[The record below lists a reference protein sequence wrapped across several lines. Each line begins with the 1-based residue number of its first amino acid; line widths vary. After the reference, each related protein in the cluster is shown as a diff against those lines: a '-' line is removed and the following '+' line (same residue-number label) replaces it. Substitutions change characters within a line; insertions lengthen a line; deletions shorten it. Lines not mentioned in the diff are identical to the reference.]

1 MNENMNLIPK
11 IEEIV
16 CKVFNITL
24 EDLRGNRK
32 FRSHT
37 DARSVLFHILH
48 VKYYISF
55 YRLSRYY
62 DKHHS
67 IIIRSV
73 NKCESLKGLDKDFYT
88 KYRMNYL
95 CTIENDQ

>member
-32 FRSHT
+32 FRSHMMQG
-37 DARSVLFHILH
+37 V
-48 VKYYISF
+48 YYSIYYMLNTISP
-55 YRLSRYY
+55 
-62 DKHHS
+62 S
-67 IIIRSV
+67 IDYQDTMINIIV
-73 NKCESLKGLDKDFYT
+73 
-88 KYRMNYL
+88 
-95 CTIENDQ
+95 

>member
-73 NKCESLKGLDKDFYT
+73 NKCESLKGLDKGFC
-88 KYRMNYL
+88 MCEL
-95 CTIENDQ
+95 QVENNLKS

>member
-55 YRLSRYY
+55 

-88 KYRMNYL
+88 KYRMCEL
-95 CTIENDQ
+95 HIENNLKS

>member
-16 CKVFNITL
+16 CKVFNIT
-24 EDLRGNRK
+24 
-32 FRSHT
+32 
-37 DARSVLFHILH
+37 
-48 VKYYISF
+48 
-55 YRLSRYY
+55 LSRYY

-73 NKCESLKGLDKDFYT
+73 NKCESLKGLDKGFYT
-88 KYRMNYL
+88 KYRMCEL
-95 CTIENDQ
+95 QVENNLKS

>member
-48 VKYYISF
+48 VKY
-55 YRLSRYY
+55 L
-62 DKHHS
+62 
-67 IIIRSV
+67 
-73 NKCESLKGLDKDFYT
+73 LL
-88 KYRMNYL
+88 
-95 CTIENDQ
+95 

>member
-48 VKYYISF
+48 VKYYIP
-55 YRLSRYY
+55 
-62 DKHHS
+62 S
-67 IIIRSV
+67 IDYQDIMINIIV
-73 NKCESLKGLDKDFYT
+73 
-88 KYRMNYL
+88 
-95 CTIENDQ
+95 

>member
-37 DARSVLFHILH
+37 DAR
-48 VKYYISF
+48 
-55 YRLSRYY
+55 RYY
-62 DKHHS
+62 STYYMLSTTSLS
-67 IIIRSV
+67 IDYQDTMINIIV
-73 NKCESLKGLDKDFYT
+73 
-88 KYRMNYL
+88 
-95 CTIENDQ
+95 